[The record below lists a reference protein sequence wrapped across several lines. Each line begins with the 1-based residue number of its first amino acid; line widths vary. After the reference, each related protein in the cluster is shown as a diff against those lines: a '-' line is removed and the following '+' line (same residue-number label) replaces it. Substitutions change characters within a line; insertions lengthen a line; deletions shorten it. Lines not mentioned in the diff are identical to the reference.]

1 MLCERKNLRHRF
13 RKPRNLPC
21 KNGIGELLVRA
32 FLRLVYVL
40 ADDIEY
46 LGPILL
52 RVPREVADLLRAVTD
67 PLRHQQFLR
76 RLTVGHDADL
86 DVMGAL
92 ANSRHAGRRAAER
105 AE

>member
-32 FLRLVYVL
+32 FLRLAYVL

-52 RVPREVADLLRAVTD
+52 RVAREVAELLRAVTD
-67 PLRHQQFLR
+67 PLRDQQFLR
-76 RLTVGHDADL
+76 RLTVGHDVDL
-86 DVMGAL
+86 ALIGAL
-92 ANSRHAGRRAAER
+92 ANDRHDGPP
-105 AE
+105 